1 MVIGAAPPALSAF
14 CKFSLSRTSLKRT
27 LGYYW
32 GMPDI
37 LERSYICG
45 ILESDVTL
53 DVRTAHKQRSLGA
66 LIMNDVKH
74 TMSSTE

>member
-1 MVIGAAPPALSAF
+1 
-14 CKFSLSRTSLKRT
+14 
-27 LGYYW
+27 
-32 GMPDI
+32 MPDI

-66 LIMNDVKH
+66 LIMNAVKH